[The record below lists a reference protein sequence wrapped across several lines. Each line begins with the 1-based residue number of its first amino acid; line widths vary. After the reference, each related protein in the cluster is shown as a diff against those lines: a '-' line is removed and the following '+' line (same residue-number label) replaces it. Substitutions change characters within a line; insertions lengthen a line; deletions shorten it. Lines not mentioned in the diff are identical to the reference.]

1 MKAYFD
7 KINKNYHLSGQ
18 GDDIHLESESFILD
32 FSLPASYEYPN
43 VGLGHFSHE
52 KARMF
57 PEKVLFYIFYNL
69 PFERAQLTAA
79 NELKSRRWNYAS
91 SIMRWV
97 KVAPRTKRSNEKKSP
112 NGSKSVIVF
121 NPDSWSEEELA
132 VQED

>member
-1 MKAYFD
+1 
-7 KINKNYHLSGQ
+7 
-18 GDDIHLESESFILD
+18 
-32 FSLPASYEYPN
+32 
-43 VGLGHFSHE
+43 
-52 KARMF
+52 MF

-69 PFERAQLTAA
+69 PLERAQLTAA

-97 KVAPRTKRSNEKKSP
+97 KVAPKTKKTHERKSP